1 MLREVE
7 KVQTSVAS
15 FILGSKLVL
24 NGTQKKKTG
33 VEKAEERG
41 H

>member
-15 FILGSKLVL
+15 FILGSKLGL
-24 NGTQKKKTG
+24 NGTQKKTG